1 MDMIRLL
8 ILYEDQE
15 YGFALAKTISNLH
28 KDFLVTAE
36 AWRIFSHKELPAAF
50 DLVLAEESEEAC
62 LHCLPMAKNRVVLL
76 REVPGEKL
84 DHQLKTEED
93 GRNFFYLYKYAPVS
107 RIVADLR
114 YIYGY
119 LTGRKNLVRYPVET
133 QVVGF
138 YSASGG
144 TGKSA
149 VALSVAREL
158 RKYHDKMV
166 LYITFDLISAASF
179 YMKGAV
185 PQRSLED
192 YLYYL
197 FNKDK
202 ETLCSYID
210 SFVFVDDYGVHTFL
224 PSADL
229 NELNQLN
236 SRELSHL
243 LEFLLTSNKYDY
255 IILDLSPCFHEGTLL
270 LLTLC
275 RKLFLIESDCP
286 LSRYKTEKFKTFLAK
301 RGEEEGIR
309 CPLLRVIN
317 KVSPDAYLNS
327 PLEPGCE
334 AETAITIERDDDS
347 FHQMDGC
354 LDISLNHLFGMGIRK
369 IVDEIL

>member
-15 YGFALAKTISNLH
+15 YGFALARTISNLH

-36 AWRIFSHKELPAAF
+36 DCNTFSHKKLPDAY
-50 DLVLAEESEEAC
+50 DLLLAEGCEEAY
-62 LHCLPMAKNRVVLL
+62 LHWLPMIKNPVVLL
-76 REVPGEKL
+76 REVPEEKL
-84 DHQLKTEED
+84 DPQLKEED
-93 GRNFFYLYKYAPVS
+93 GRNFLYLYKYARVS
-107 RIVADLR
+107 QIAADLR

-119 LTGRKNLVRYPVET
+119 FTGRKNLVRHPVET
-133 QVVGF
+133 QVMGF

-149 VALSVAREL
+149 IALSVAREL
-158 RKYHDKMV
+158 VKYHGKMV
-166 LYITFDLISAASF
+166 LYLSFDLISAAPF
-179 YMKGAV
+179 YMKGEI

-224 PSADL
+224 PSADI

-236 SRELSHL
+236 RRELSYL
-243 LEFLLTSNKYDY
+243 LELLLTSNKYDY

-270 LLTLC
+270 LWTLC
-275 RKLFLIESDCP
+275 RKFFLIEENCP
-286 LSRYKTEKFKTFLAK
+286 LSRYKTEKFKTYLVK
-301 RGEEEGIR
+301 RGVEEGIS
-309 CPLLRVIN
+309 CPLIQIIN
-317 KVSPDAYLNS
+317 KAPPDAYLS
-327 PLEPGCE
+327 GPLEPGCE
-334 AETAITIERDDDS
+334 EETAIIIDRDDDS
-347 FHQMDGC
+347 FHQMSGC